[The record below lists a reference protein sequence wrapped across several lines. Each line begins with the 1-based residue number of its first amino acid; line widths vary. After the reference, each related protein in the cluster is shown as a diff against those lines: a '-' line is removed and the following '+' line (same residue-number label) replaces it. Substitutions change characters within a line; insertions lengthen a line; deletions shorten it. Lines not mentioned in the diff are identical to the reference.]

1 MAATTTPQ
9 LCGAPRVS
17 CWPHIGRSTCS
28 TSVMLI
34 HFAAARDGSNVMPP
48 CLKDIPGKMT
58 FKESDALCPG
68 TKFTT
73 FTTPWCEVG
82 LGICYDIRFAE
93 LAQVY
98 SQAMNCRL
106 LVYPGAFNMTT
117 GELGQSPDSALHRH
131 HGQDPPTGSCW
142 PGPARWITRCT
153 WPRRAPPATP
163 RLRTWP
169 GVTPPWSAPGARS
182 WPPPSTRRTSSW
194 PTST

>member
-9 LCGAPRVS
+9 LCGVPRVS

-28 TSVMLI
+28 TLVMLI
-34 HFAAARDGSNVMPP
+34 HFAAVRDGSNVTPP

-117 GELGQSPDSALHRH
+117 GKLGA
-131 HGQDPPTGSCW
+131 
-142 PGPARWITRCT
+142 
-153 WPRRAPPATP
+153 
-163 RLRTWP
+163 
-169 GVTPPWSAPGARS
+169 VF
-182 WPPPSTRRTSSW
+182 
-194 PTST
+194 